1 MQHLDFWSGSTLSR
15 HASIRMS
22 DEIISIHG
30 DGMKRLTTTGV
41 VAGSLCLAVS
51 AHAQSSMT
59 LYGVLDAGLAYVH
72 NVAGAGGTNEPT
84 LFKFNSG
91 ARQGD
96 RWGLKGSE
104 DLGDGLSA
112 VFQIENGF
120 NIGSGV
126 LLQGGREFGRQAFV
140 ELSDKTWG
148 TVTLGR
154 QYDPLV
160 DQILPLTGDF
170 MGGVFGTPGDL
181 DNYDNSVRINNS
193 IKYLSPTING
203 LNVEAL
209 YGFGGV
215 AGTGNGQT
223 FAGTLAYAYGPLS
236 VAAGYFHANGGDT
249 TLNGVRTWTSSAD
262 SSFNTAINSGFASA
276 RSVQIARVGA
286 RYKLGAST
294 FGIAYSNVQY
304 GHDAFSVFHETA
316 KFNNGSIFYNYQFTP
331 AISAGVGYDY
341 TPLTGPASA
350 HYHQLTGLADY
361 AASLRTDIYLLAGYQ
376 RASGDTLST
385 AGQLIAAAAVIG
397 DTQLNSGTHSQVQV
411 IVGIRHRF

>member
-1 MQHLDFWSGSTLSR
+1 MKPLASTGI
-15 HASIRMS
+15 A
-22 DEIISIHG
+22 
-30 DGMKRLTTTGV
+30 
-41 VAGSLCLAVS
+41 ACSLCLAAS
-51 AHAQSSMT
+51 AHAQSSIT
-59 LYGVLDAGLAYVH
+59 LYGVLDAGIAYVH
-72 NVAGAGGTNEPT
+72 NVAGTGGVNQST
-84 LFKFNSG
+84 LVKFNSG

-104 DLGDGLSA
+104 DLGNGLSA
-112 VFQIENGF
+112 IFQLENGF

-140 ELSDKTWG
+140 GLSDRSWG

-193 IKYLSPTING
+193 IKYLSPTIDG
-203 LNVEAL
+203 FNVSAL

-215 AGTGNGQT
+215 AGSVANGQT
-223 FAGTLAYAYGPLS
+223 FAGTLAYASGPLAL
-236 VAAGYFHANGGDT
+236 AAGYFHANGGN
-249 TLNGVRTWTSSAD
+249 TLTGGIRTWTSSAD

-276 RSVQIARVGA
+276 RSVQIIRAGA

-294 FGIAYSNVQY
+294 FGIAYSNIQY
-304 GHDAFSVFHETA
+304 GEDAFSTFHQTA
-316 KFNNGSIFYNYQFTP
+316 KFNNGSVFYNYQFTT
-331 AISAGVGYDY
+331 AISAGAGYNY
-341 TPLTGPASA
+341 TSLTGPASA
-350 HYHQLTGLADY
+350 HYHQITGLADY

-376 RASGDTLST
+376 RASGHTLNT
-385 AGQLIAAAAVIG
+385 AGQPIAADAVIG
-397 DTQLNSGTHSQVQV
+397 DTQLNSGTNSQIQV
-411 IVGIRHRF
+411 IVGIRHKF